1 MTGQL
6 LSARKMIDGGGGKQ
20 TKKIYSVKKIWQ
32 TTILQCGK
40 QTKTNE
46 RKMTD
51 KYFMEKG
58 KKDSISRCTV
68 ER

>member
-1 MTGQL
+1 VQERYDRQT
-6 LSARKMIDGGGGKQ
+6 IYGGKQ
-20 TKKIYSVKKIWQ
+20 TKTINSVKKRWQ
-32 TTILQCGK
+32 TTIIQCGK
-40 QTKTNE
+40 QTKTDE

-58 KKDSISRCTV
+58 EKDSISRYTV